1 MSFKID
7 DKKKYLKSTL
17 KYWKILENK
26 VSKTQN
32 KVNTNIQSNKKT
44 KKYE

>member
-1 MSFKID
+1 MI
-7 DKKKYLKSTL
+7 KKNLKSTL

-32 KVNTNIQSNKKT
+32 KVTTNIQSNEKRE
-44 KKYE
+44 KYE